1 MIKHRGKEISAA
13 IDARLGALAAVAPPP
28 LSLKIESAL
37 AIPVPMQTSIIASVA
52 LHALLII
59 GVGFAIKDRITL
71 SAPHNVLDVV
81 LVNSRSETR
90 PQQADALAQ
99 ANLDGGGNTDEK
111 RRAKTPLPNMEQRA
125 AAQEA
130 AQSEERVKQMEQE
143 LRQLMTQARAQAKVA
158 QGEIK
163 AQQSGTPDPSVS
175 VDLMEKSVA
184 IARLEAQ
191 ISREYDAY
199 QQRPKRK
206 FLGARVAESRFA
218 LYVDSWRLKIERVG
232 NLNYPNEAKAQKIYG
247 SLQLTVAI
255 KANGEI
261 EDVQV
266 SRPSGRKVLDKA
278 AIRIVRL
285 AAPFDVFPDNI
296 KRDTDILHITRT
308 WTFTKE
314 DLLTA
319 EE

>member
-1 MIKHRGKEISAA
+1 MLKQRGQDISAA

-37 AIPVPMQTSIIASVA
+37 AISVPMQTSFIVSLT
-52 LHALLII
+52 LHALLVI
-59 GVGFAIKDRITL
+59 GVGFTIGDRLSL

-81 LVNSRSETR
+81 LVNSKSDTR

-111 RRAKTPLPNMEQRA
+111 RRAKTPLPNLEQRA
-125 AAQEA
+125 AVQEA

-143 LRQLMTQARAQAKVA
+143 LRQLMTQVRAQAKVA

-163 AQQSGTPDPSVS
+163 TQQSGAPDPSLS

-191 ISREYDAY
+191 IAREYDAY

-218 LYVDSWRLKIERVG
+218 LYVDNWRLKVERVG
-232 NLNYPNEAKAQKIYG
+232 NLNYPAEAKARKIYG

-255 KANGEI
+255 KANGEV

-266 SRPSGRKVLDKA
+266 SRSSGRKILDKA

-296 KRDTDILHITRT
+296 KRDTDIIHITRT